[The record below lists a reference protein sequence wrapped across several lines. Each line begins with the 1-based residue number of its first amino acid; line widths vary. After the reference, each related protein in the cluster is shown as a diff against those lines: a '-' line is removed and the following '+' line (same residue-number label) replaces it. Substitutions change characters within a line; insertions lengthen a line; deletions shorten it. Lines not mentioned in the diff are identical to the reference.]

1 MTDSPSHT
9 QAEEIL
15 DVILSYAKLDF
26 SKQCELL
33 GKDETVDA
41 IAVGVN
47 MLGEELQASAL
58 SIKEKEQLLME
69 IHHRVKN
76 NMQIISS
83 MMRLHAS
90 MYNDERID
98 KIFNECQSR
107 ITAMA
112 IIHEMLY
119 NSSDYRSTKLDEYV
133 WNLTESIDLAYN
145 KKDIKVTKK
154 LDIPSGLKMDID
166 TIIPLGLMINEI
178 VSNSYKHAFKSND
191 GEYYIKIDKQ
201 DSGMTLTIG
210 DDGAGFDRA
219 EAKKKNS
226 LGLELIQLLSEQI
239 EAKVECDTVDG
250 TSYTVFL

>member
-1 MTDSPSHT
+1 MTESPSHT
-9 QAEEIL
+9 HAEEIL

-26 SKQCELL
+26 SRQCELS
-33 GKDETVDA
+33 GKDETIDA

-47 MLGEELQASAL
+47 MLGEELQASVL

-83 MMRLHAS
+83 MMRIHAS
-90 MYNDERID
+90 MYDDERLD
-98 KIFNECQSR
+98 RVFNECQAR

-112 IIHEMLY
+112 LIHEMLY

-145 KKDIKVTKK
+145 KKDIEISKK

-191 GEYYIKIDKQ
+191 GGYYVKIDKL
-201 DSGMTLTIG
+201 DNGLKLTIG
-210 DDGAGFDRA
+210 DNGVGFDLS
-219 EAKKKNS
+219 EARKMNS

-239 EAKVECDTVDG
+239 EAKVECETSNG
-250 TSYTVFL
+250 TRYTVLL